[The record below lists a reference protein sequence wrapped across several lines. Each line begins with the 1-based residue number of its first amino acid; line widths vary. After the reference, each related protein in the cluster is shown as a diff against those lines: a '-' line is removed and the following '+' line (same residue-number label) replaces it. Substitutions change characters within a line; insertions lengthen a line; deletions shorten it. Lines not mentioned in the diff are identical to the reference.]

1 MFLFQIMVSSKA
13 GSYTAPQKS
22 EVSHTAPE
30 RYECSHTAQER
41 SEGSHT
47 APERTKGSHTG
58 PASSDKEYSHLCES
72 CIEDGIDK
80 EAKHYCQDCKQKICD
95 ACKDYHRK
103 LAVTRNH
110 TISDFISLINIG
122 LATVSGKLDNM
133 NVSSDDAATKAVLLG
148 PKVQSRRPVD
158 GLATV
163 SGNLDNMNNSSD
175 DAETKTV
182 LLGRK
187 VQSRSRVNVKA
198 GDDEET
204 PNITGCTVMTNGD
217 VVLCDDNNDKIKLL
231 NSSGDLT
238 GNMKLS
244 SRPWDVSA
252 LDPTRVIVTLP
263 YSKQLQVVQVYPQL
277 KPGREIQLQLDKKDK
292 KYHESDKD
300 CQGVAVGKGEL
311 YVTCDNYNPYRGDG
325 EIRVLGLD
333 GKVKRRLGVNQDG
346 SFMFTAPWYI
356 TVNSSG
362 EKIFVSD
369 YYKDTVTC
377 MSVDGRV
384 IYTYEDDSLRRPV
397 GLLCDSEDNL
407 LVCGGRSHNIQ
418 VLTADGKMHCTL
430 LTASDGLKSPHSIAY
445 RDSDNT
451 LLVGCWGNDNLL
463 SFQLT
468 K

>member
-1 MFLFQIMVSSKA
+1 MASSKA
-13 GSYTAPQKS
+13 DSYTAPEKS
-22 EVSHTAPE
+22 EGLHPAPE
-30 RYECSHTAQER
+30 IYECSHTAQER

-47 APERTKGSHTG
+47 APERTKGTHTG

-95 ACKDYHRK
+95 ACKDHHRK

-122 LATVSGKLDNM
+122 LATVSGNLDNM

-198 GDDEET
+198 GDDEDT
-204 PNITGCTVMTNGD
+204 PTITGCTVMTNGD
-217 VVLCDDNNDKIKLL
+217 VVLCDFKNKKIKLL
-231 NSSGDLT
+231 NSSGVLT
-238 GNMKLS
+238 GILKLS
-244 SRPWDVSA
+244 SWPYDVSV
-252 LDPTRVIVTLP
+252 LDPSSVIVTLP
-263 YSKQLQVVQVYPQL
+263 AKKQLQVVQVYPQL
-277 KPGREIQLQLDKKDK
+277 KPGRVIQLDKT
-292 KYHESDKD
+292 
-300 CQGVAVGKGEL
+300 CWGVAVGKGEL
-311 YVTCDNYNPYRGDG
+311 YVTCCNINIDTYTGENG

-346 SFMFTAPWYI
+346 SFMFKSPQYI

-369 YYKDTVTC
+369 WGTHTVTC

-384 IYTYEDDSLRRPV
+384 IYTYKDGSMRGPR
-397 GLLCDSEDNL
+397 GLLCDSEDNI
-407 LVCGGRSHNIQ
+407 LVCGANSNNVQ
-418 VLTADGKMHCTL
+418 VLTADGKRHCTL
-430 LTASDGLKSPHSIAY
+430 LTESDGLEYPHLIAY

-451 LLVGCWGNDNLL
+451 LLVGCYSDHLL
-463 SFQLT
+463 SFKLT